1 MSLSAEFT
9 SFLNGL
15 WKDVNEPT
23 DSEIDAIDHSYYF
36 MAQVNGKPALD
47 YVAEIYDD
55 ITGDEPSAV
64 FSHRNQMMLPRII
77 DSSAWVCGQLE
88 GGKNILDLGSNTAH
102 NLLWWAKKYPSSK
115 FTGIEISE
123 KSLEV
128 ANLWKDR
135 LSVENLKLLSGNML
149 NKHSE
154 IGDEKFDIIINCFAL
169 ETIPDLEIVNW
180 KIPDWIIE
188 SATINTKIIACLTV
202 PYWKRLETIIDT
214 WRGQGFRLVFLDL
227 FPIETGA
234 GHPYFIMDKQGDDLD
249 FDIVEF
255 MQQRTSVLFG

>member
-1 MSLSAEFT
+1 MPLSIEFT
-9 SFLNGL
+9 SFLNKL
-15 WKDVNEPT
+15 WKDVKDPSE
-23 DSEIDAIDHSYYF
+23 SEIDAIDHSYYF
-36 MAQVNGKPALD
+36 MAQVNGKPSLN

-55 ITGDEPSAV
+55 ITSDESSAV

-88 GGKNILDLGSNTAH
+88 DGKNVLDLGSNTAH
-102 NLLWWAKKYPSSK
+102 NLLWWAKKYPHSK

-123 KSLEV
+123 KSLV
-128 ANLWKDR
+128 VGNLWKKR
-135 LSVENLKLLSGNML
+135 LSVDNLKLLSGNML

-154 IGDEKFDIIINCFAL
+154 VEDEEFDIIINCFAL